1 MNRTLLR
8 LSTQAI
14 LGRRRGLVI
23 VLIPAAL
30 LFDMD
35 GLLVDT
41 EGTWYV
47 VETEVMAELGGPWD
61 ENHQLALLGG
71 SLEQSAS
78 YMLGL
83 VDRPDVTED
92 WVARAMV
99 VANSGLAGAV
109 VAGDGVATR
118 AGVSGFVAVGV
129 GASAAGS
136 IVAATLSAI

>member
-1 MNRTLLR
+1 MTGSPAAEQL
-8 LSTQAI
+8 
-14 LGRRRGLVI
+14 
-23 VLIPAAL
+23 PAAL

-47 VETEVMAELGGPWD
+47 VETAVMAELGGPWD
-61 ENHQLALLGG
+61 EEHQLALLGG

-83 VDRPDVTED
+83 VDRPDVTEA

-99 VANSGLAGAV
+99 DGMVRHLGNGPVSWRPGAP
-109 VAGDGVATR
+109 T
-118 AGVSGFVAVGV
+118 
-129 GASAAGS
+129 
-136 IVAATLSAI
+136 TC